1 MKGVIEEKKMTLYFW
16 LIDNFDFF
24 GEEHWN
30 TTVMQPW
37 ALDT

>member
-1 MKGVIEEKKMTLYFW
+1 MRGVIEEKKILLYFW
-16 LIDNFDFF
+16 LMENFDYFA
-24 GEEHWN
+24 EDKWD